1 MAPNM
6 PFSAS
11 ERKRIEDLLADRIIF
26 ALQQGEILEEVAIDA
41 AAFIRPELDKIQ
53 DRDGLLVFL
62 QELTS
67 RWAFFAP
74 VYQDEKKVELIG
86 KIETQLSQMS
96 AKQQ

>member
-1 MAPNM
+1 MALNL

-11 ERKRIEDLLADRIIF
+11 EKKRIEDLLADRIIL

-41 AAFIRPELDKIQ
+41 ASFIRPQLETIQ
-53 DRDGLLVFL
+53 DRNQLVAFL

-67 RWAFFAP
+67 RWSFFAS

-86 KIETQLSQMS
+86 KIETELSQMS
-96 AKQQ
+96 ANQR